1 MNVMVNGEWVM
12 RDGRVLTIDEADVIE
27 RAERIG
33 HAVWGRLVSENPDV
47 PFPVRLAPGPM

>member
-1 MNVMVNGEWVM
+1 MVDGGWVM

-33 HAVWGRLVSENPDV
+33 HEIWGRLVSGNPDV
-47 PFPVRLAPGPM
+47 PFPVRLAPGPI